1 MEVVGSTQVDANPW
15 MSVREDTVLEILPS
29 MSALRC
35 RVLVAT
41 RLTPCA
47 PDRDLEEQDMRS
59 AWFHRSEVERM
70 IGDGTITDAESVAAY
85 SLLALRGDPA
95 IG

>member
-1 MEVVGSTQVDANPW
+1 
-15 MSVREDTVLEILPS
+15 
-29 MSALRC
+29 
-35 RVLVAT
+35 
-41 RLTPCA
+41 
-47 PDRDLEEQDMRS
+47 
-59 AWFHRSEVERM
+59 VERM